1 MIAPLSRLISLSS
14 ISFSRSSGPGGQ
26 NVNKRSTKA
35 TLTINPNTIPAT
47 DEAFLARL
55 HEIASKKGYL
65 KDNGDIQIS
74 SQEARTQDE
83 NKKRVFAKLRKL
95 LLLASKPPKPR
106 LKTKPTKAS
115 KEKRLLSKRLNSE
128 KKQNRRSLKHDK

>member
-1 MIAPLSRLISLSS
+1 VINHLSKLISLSS
-14 ISFSRSSGPGGQ
+14 ISFSKSSGPGGQ

-35 TLTINPNTIPAT
+35 TLTITPSSIPEA
-47 DEAFLARL
+47 DEGLLSRL
-55 HEIASKKGYL
+55 REIASKKGYL
-65 KDNGDIQIS
+65 KSNGDIQIS

-115 KEKRLLSKRLNSE
+115 KEKRLLLKRLNSE
-128 KKQNRRSLKHDK
+128 KKQNRRSLKHDN